1 VPRFST
7 LVTAAVLSTSVALIP
22 AALQASDT
30 APYFTAELVQATDD
44 AEAIAGGVLF
54 QCVGTVCTAPRS
66 RDRALRVCRELQR
79 EVGPIAS
86 FSSGGMPMSE
96 TQLARCNG

>member
-1 VPRFST
+1 MSRSFT
-7 LVTAAVLSTSVALIP
+7 LITAAVLSTSVAIVP
-22 AALQASDT
+22 AALLASDT
-30 APYFTAELVQATDD
+30 ATYFTAELVEATGD

-54 QCVGTVCTAPRS
+54 QCEGTSCKAPRS

-86 FSSGGMPMSE
+86 FSVGGTPISE

>member
-1 VPRFST
+1 MCPAFPLWSQPPSSQPLWHSSPLRFRLAT
-7 LVTAAVLSTSVALIP
+7 LRP
-22 AALQASDT
+22 
-30 APYFTAELVQATDD
+30 ELVQATDD

-86 FSSGGMPMSE
+86 FSSGGTPMSE